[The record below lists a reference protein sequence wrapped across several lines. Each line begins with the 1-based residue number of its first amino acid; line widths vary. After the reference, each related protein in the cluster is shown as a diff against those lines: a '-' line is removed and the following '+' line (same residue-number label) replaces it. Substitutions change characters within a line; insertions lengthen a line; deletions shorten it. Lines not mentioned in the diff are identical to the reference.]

1 MRTLQAILFLVVSI
15 HLLPA
20 QSTFERLLTGPVVNT
35 PSDSR
40 SVNITD
46 LNNDAADDLYI
57 SNGPSGGAP
66 DLIYLNEDFFELV
79 PFHPA
84 GLSGVSYSSV
94 GATVADYN
102 NDGYS
107 DIFVATWYG
116 HPNVL
121 ITQHETSF
129 TPALFGSSYSESAV
143 WGDYD
148 KDGWLDLYVSNS
160 GNNPSQN
167 NNILYHNNDG
177 VLERVMTGASVADQH
192 NSRSAHWIDYDND
205 RFADLFVCNENNQPN
220 VLYRNNRDG
229 TFTRILSAGDLLTS
243 SYSSMSQSWADVNN
257 DGFQDLFI
265 ANAGYFQQQPNQMF
279 LNNGDGTFST
289 LPGPWDTDGG
299 CSYSS
304 AFADYDNDGDI
315 DLVVTNG
322 FCSGAIV
329 NFLYLNDGEGG
340 FTRDT
345 VSIPDL
351 STPCS
356 YGVAWGDLTGNGFP
370 DLVIATCRNTS
381 QSPFPDNIVW
391 ENLGNDNHYLKL
403 KLIGTGS
410 NRDAIGATVR
420 MKATI
425 AGEPRWQMR
434 EVSAQTGYCSQNS
447 LTVHFGLGDA
457 LLADSVV
464 IEWPGG
470 AVQVLV
476 QVQVDS
482 FLVITEPGSS
492 SVTGPAA
499 GQVSWQVMPN
509 PARQVITISGYQAG
523 CDQLTCVVYDTMG
536 RMAGRRYLQAAE
548 VTDGVFS
555 LDLGAW
561 RLSPGLYVLSL
572 QGCGATESRHFSVT
586 D

>member
-1 MRTLQAILFLVVSI
+1 MRTLQVFLFLVVSI
-15 HLLPA
+15 NLLQA

-40 SVNITD
+40 SLNVTD
-46 LNNDAADDLYI
+46 LNNDGADDLYI

-66 DLIYLNEDFFELV
+66 DLIYLNEGFFELV
-79 PFHPA
+79 PFQPA
-84 GLSGVSYSSV
+84 GLSGLSYASV

-116 HPNVL
+116 QPNVL
-121 ITQHETSF
+121 ITQREAGF
-129 TPALFGSSYSESAV
+129 TPELFASAYSESAV

-167 NNILYHNNDG
+167 NNMLYRNNG
-177 VLERVMTGASVADQH
+177 GILERVTTSAAVTDQH

-205 RFADLFVCNENNQPN
+205 QLPDLFVCNESNQAN
-220 VLYRNNRDG
+220 VLYRNNGDG
-229 TFTRILSAGDLLTS
+229 TFTRIFSAGDLLTS

-257 DGFQDLFI
+257 DGFPDLFV
-265 ANAGYFQQQPNQMF
+265 ANAGYFQQQPNQMY
-279 LNNGDGTFST
+279 LNNGNGTFST

-351 STPCS
+351 NTPCS

-391 ENLGNDNHYLKL
+391 ENLGNGNHYLKL
-403 KLIGTGS
+403 KLIGVES
-410 NRDAIGATVR
+410 NRDAIGARIR
-420 MKATI
+420 MKAI
-425 AGEPRWQMR
+425 IDGEPRWQLR

-447 LTVHFGLGDA
+447 MTVHFGLGDA
-457 LLADSVV
+457 VRVDSVV
-464 IEWPGG
+464 IEWPAG
-470 AVQVLV
+470 AVQVLT
-476 QVQVDS
+476 QVQADS

-492 SVTGPAA
+492 ATGTQSA
-499 GQVSWQVMPN
+499 GHADWLISPN
-509 PARQVITISGYQAG
+509 PAGDLIRVSKYTNG
-523 CDQLTCVVYDTMG
+523 CDVTECIIYDTMG
-536 RMAGRRYLQAAE
+536 RIAGRKPLHASE
-548 VTDGVFS
+548 TTGDEFS
-555 LDLGAW
+555 LDLSPW
-561 RLSPGLYVLSL
+561 RLSPGLYVLVL
-572 QGCGATESRHFSVT
+572 QGCGASESRYFSIAK
-586 D
+586 